1 MKIAQLTYLYE
12 PSIGG
17 VESHVKNLSEQL
29 VKKGHVVD
37 VITSDF
43 YALDGL
49 KRIET
54 KKEIINRVSVH
65 RLSGK
70 VSKRKNF
77 NAQNVEMEGL
87 SEFLSTNKYDIV
99 HCHSIPSRHFEA
111 AYKEYSNTSTKIF
124 ATPHF
129 SPDDLVRT
137 FKTRLTPWYWR
148 LSVIPKLKK
157 INKIFSVSPSEKG
170 EFIRLTGIS
179 AEKFVVAPNAVNLYE
194 MDSILASESE
204 GFKAKYDIKGKM
216 VLFIGRIV
224 HTKGID
230 LLVKAVAK
238 IGVEDITLVIIGPV
252 SDKNYMEKLESIV
265 RSYGLTKQVRFM
277 QVSRK
282 EVLTAFHACDV
293 FVLPTRGEVFGIVL
307 AEAMACSKVVV
318 ATNVGG
324 VPDLVKHEQNG
335 LLFELENV
343 EDLSRQ
349 ILHALRDD
357 ENIQRIR
364 NQARKTIEQS
374 YDWNTIVDQIESTY
388 NS

>member
-1 MKIAQLTYLYE
+1 
-12 PSIGG
+12 
-17 VESHVKNLSEQL
+17 
-29 VKKGHVVD
+29 
-37 VITSDF
+37 
-43 YALDGL
+43 
-49 KRIET
+49 
-54 KKEIINRVSVH
+54 
-65 RLSGK
+65 
-70 VSKRKNF
+70 
-77 NAQNVEMEGL
+77 
-87 SEFLSTNKYDIV
+87 
-99 HCHSIPSRHFEA
+99 
-111 AYKEYSNTSTKIF
+111 
-124 ATPHF
+124 
-129 SPDDLVRT
+129 
-137 FKTRLTPWYWR
+137 
-148 LSVIPKLKK
+148 
-157 INKIFSVSPSEKG
+157 
-170 EFIRLTGIS
+170 
-179 AEKFVVAPNAVNLYE
+179 